1 MGHIELRA
9 GLATCRVCGRR
20 RTKLRRVLL
29 ASLGLFALGV
39 AAGNADAAIK
49 TQTIEYKQGDVTLEG
64 LIAYDDA
71 AKGKLPGVVIFPAW
85 NGPTQHEKDSAEKLA
100 KLGYVAFVADV
111 YGKGIR
117 PSTPKDAAQEM
128 GKYMKDRALLRAR
141 ATAALD
147 ELRKN
152 ASVDSARL
160 AAIGYCFGGAT
171 ALELA
176 RSGAPVVTTVSFHG
190 ELGTPTQD
198 DAKNIK
204 GHVLVLHGADDPV
217 VPPKEVDAFET
228 EMRNAK
234 VDWQFVAYSGAVHS
248 FTDPAAGSDNSKGA
262 AYNEKADKRS
272 WVAMQD
278 IFRETLT
285 K

>member
-1 MGHIELRA
+1 MGSIESRA
-9 GLATCRVCGRR
+9 ALAA
-20 RTKLRRVLL
+20 LALL
-29 ASLGLFALGV
+29 AFGV
-39 AAGNADAAIK
+39 GSGQAAVK
-49 TQTIEYKQGDVTLEG
+49 MQTVEYKQGDVTLEG
-64 LIAYDDA
+64 FLAYDDA
-71 AKGKLPGVVIFPAW
+71 RKGKRPGVVIFPAW

-100 KLGYVAFVADV
+100 RLGYVALVADV

-117 PSTPKDAAQEM
+117 PSTPKDAAAEM

-147 ELRKN
+147 QLRKTAGVDGSQL
-152 ASVDSARL
+152 AS
-160 AAIGYCFGGAT
+160 IGYCFGGAT

-190 ELGTPTQD
+190 ELSTPTPD
-198 DAKNIK
+198 DARNIK

-217 VPPKEVDAFET
+217 VPPKEVDAFES

-234 VDWQFVAYSGAVHS
+234 VDWELVAYGGAVHS
-248 FTDPAAGSDNSKGA
+248 FTDPSAGNDNSKGA

-272 WVAMQD
+272 WVAMED
-278 IFRETLT
+278 IFRQTL
-285 K
+285 KP

>member
-1 MGHIELRA
+1 MGNIAIRLR
-9 GLATCRVCGRR
+9 LS
-20 RTKLRRVLL
+20 LL
-29 ASLGLFALGV
+29 ASMGLLAL
-39 AAGNADAAIK
+39 AAAMGDAEGAIR
-49 TQTIEYKQGDVTLEG
+49 TQAVEYKQGDVTLEG

-71 AKGKLPGVVIFPAW
+71 ATGKRPGVVVFPAW
-85 NGPTQHEKDSAEKLA
+85 NGPTRHERDSAEKLA
-100 KLGYVAFVADV
+100 SLGYVAFVADV

-117 PSTPKDAAQEM
+117 PATPKDAAQES

-147 ELRKN
+147 QLRR
-152 ASVDSARL
+152 SSDVDGARL
-160 AAIGYCFGGAT
+160 AAIGYCFGGTT

-176 RSGAPVVTTVSFHG
+176 RSGAPIVTTVTFHG
-190 ELGTPTQD
+190 NLSNPNPE

-204 GHVLVLHGADDPV
+204 GHVLVLQGADDPV
-217 VPPKEVDAFET
+217 APPKVVEAFEN

-234 VDWQFVAYSGAVHS
+234 VDWQFVAYGGAVHS
-248 FTDPAAGSDNSKGA
+248 FTDPAAGSDPSTGN

-272 WVAMQD
+272 WMAMQD

>member
-1 MGHIELRA
+1 MGNIELRA
-9 GLATCRVCGRR
+9 AFAALALVAFG
-20 RTKLRRVLL
+20 
-29 ASLGLFALGV
+29 A
-39 AAGNADAAIK
+39 AAGSAQAAVK
-49 TQTIEYKQGDVTLEG
+49 MQTVEYKQGDVTLEG
-64 LIAYDDA
+64 ILAYDDA
-71 AKGKLPGVVIFPAW
+71 RQGKRPGVVIFPAW

-100 KLGYVAFVADV
+100 KLGYVALVADV

-117 PSTPKDAAQEM
+117 PSTPKDAAAEM

-141 ATAALD
+141 VTAALD
-147 ELRKN
+147 QLRK
-152 ASVDSARL
+152 SPDVDATRL
-160 AAIGYCFGGAT
+160 ASIGYCFGGAA

-190 ELGTPTQD
+190 ELSTPTPD

-217 VPPKEVDAFET
+217 VPPKEVDAFEN

-234 VDWQFVAYSGAVHS
+234 VDWELVAYSGAVHS
-248 FTDPAAGSDNSKGA
+248 FTDPSAGTDNSKGA

-272 WVAMQD
+272 WVAMED
-278 IFRETLT
+278 FFHETL
-285 K
+285 KQ